1 MKKHKISKNN
11 YLLLKLLLVNSILFL
26 PLSKSKFLLPSYANY
41 ELTSDYLNKTPN
53 SFYILGAGD
62 LLNIEVHKEVE
73 SLNGTQV
80 IDGQGFINLPRLKKV
95 YVAGLTLKELTNLLN
110 KEYLNY
116 LKEPDVNLQVI
127 RYRPVKFLIKGEVAN
142 PGLHIL
148 PGSSFINSE
157 GNFKNQNEFILNSY
171 FPSLIDAIKKSEG
184 ITLNADLSKIE
195 ITRKNKIS
203 DGGGRIKTN
212 LNLLSFLENNND
224 GQNIRILDEDTIT
237 ISRSTN
243 PSIISIK
250 KAIQTNL
257 NPKFINVVVSG
268 RVENPGNIKI
278 DKASVLNDAI
288 EIAGGTKIIKG
299 QIRYLRYNNDG
310 SIDKRKFR
318 YSRSAK
324 RGSYSN
330 PYLSSGDIIYIGKGP
345 LAASAEVLNEVTKP
359 FQSLVTA
366 ITLYEFLSD

>member
-110 KEYLNY
+110 KEYLKY

-310 SIDKRKFR
+310 SIDKRKFG